1 MKTTP
6 IIVGIAFGAGVGL
19 FATIPDEIGV
29 KIGMMLIGAL
39 AGTAV
44 GGAIARMGD
53 RRWHTTRIDDDDDAF
68 VGLGVTPA
76 DLMHNYWRDKGGLPL
91 AERLEPERGSQMFDP
106 DH

>member
-1 MKTTP
+1 VKKTP

-39 AGTAV
+39 VGTAI

-53 RRWHTTRIDDDDDAF
+53 KRGHTTRIDEDDDAF

-91 AERLEPERGSQMFDP
+91 AEPWEPERSNHMFDP

>member
-1 MKTTP
+1 MKSTP
-6 IIVGIAFGAGVGL
+6 IIIGIAIGVGVGL
-19 FATIPDEIGV
+19 FATVPDDIGV

-44 GGAIARMGD
+44 GGAIARIVD
-53 RRWHTTRIDDDDDAF
+53 RRGQTTQIDDDDDVF
-68 VGLGVTPA
+68 VGLGVTPV

-91 AERLEPERGSQMFDP
+91 AEPLEPERGNQMFDP